1 MSHFKSFAERQAD
14 QARAKKKLAERLK
27 LIAKRHEEKC
37 QSIDER
43 SRLAEQEE
51 VKAQPHVPWKQV
63 RFQGSSFRYFDGT
76 SNKEVFAQPWTREL
90 VDAVLDAAES
100 GGNHLFLV
108 WPLELGRLTLLHGI
122 SSLQRNFATDLRGL
136 RTLLY
141 PGSHATRLALQS
153 LRVGRDGLTTL
164 YRNGWSTTSRGTE
177 FSACTRSASYE
188 ALLAALNEIEIWNNP
203 TSNPPLGALI
213 PCFIYEDGSSGWKSS
228 SRNQLELAVGKVQR
242 LGNRRD
248 LLEQVA
254 PGWTDVGDAPGALF
268 VMHNETTKRTWKSA
282 FAVEEFMGEG
292 RPECLLLDATM
303 AAARSNFS
311 AVHRIPEFIRLSRES
326 ALAECGTVVVT
337 DDPRTFLILRSKLA
351 DMHIDCRHHV
361 RAAEG
366 ADTLFSPDPRSDD
379 WQPALRS
386 NANCKIGIVD
396 RDAAGVAVKFQRLA
410 KQIGKEEHPGHQLL
424 MEASFFVMRLSSM
437 PAGLRDLDDELS
449 EQPQDGGHADRYSW
463 ANLVV
468 RLRAAAESGI
478 LTGRRM
484 QVEKA
489 IECAQRLVSDW
500 VESTPMAEKVL
511 AHVQTHVADKAQL
524 AIVLPNQSNIA
535 LARRFLGRRL
545 AEDWEQIEARLEW
558 HTLSSFSFRLS
569 EDQRKRHYLVV
580 GFNQSV
586 MRLLLTHP
594 DLPHGT
600 GILLPYKQAEGA
612 LITLQGMKRIDAL
625 TPYRGRI
632 GLLLQE
638 LERRLNEL
646 PPPPELTRAGE
657 FVMAFDLSHGADTG
671 ATEQAHYRFELD
683 GGGRLYASGLVYRYD
698 IGEDGPAFRRIHA
711 KDIVEGD
718 LVFDMSEDLR
728 SRLEEALHLT
738 GNWTGGANY
747 PERQLLKLYHDEVQA
762 RCAHLFPDAN
772 NRASLAKQILERM
785 ISENADASECRPERV
800 QYWLDLDNGSDQRP
814 HAPKEVKLF
823 RMFCQAIGIDEGMAE
838 HHWSYV
844 RGARRLNQDLGRELS
859 ARYAEILF
867 HPESAIAYRKV
878 PPGFISR
885 LQEEAVRNV
894 YRVDR
899 VVSPDEVGKEG
910 ESADVRQK

>member
-14 QARAKKKLAERLK
+14 QARAKEKLAERLK
-27 LIAKRHEEKC
+27 LIAKKQEDQR
-37 QSIDER
+37 QSIEEQP
-43 SRLAEQEE
+43 RLVEHEGVE
-51 VKAQPHVPWKQV
+51 AQPSMPWKRT
-63 RFQGSSFRYFDGT
+63 RFNGSSFRYFEST
-76 SNKEVFAQPWTREL
+76 SKEEVFAQPWTKEL
-90 VDAVLDAAES
+90 VDAVLDAAEN
-100 GGNHLFLV
+100 GGKHLFLA
-108 WPLELGRLTLLHGI
+108 WPLELGRLPLLHGMA
-122 SSLQRNFATDLRGL
+122 SLQRNFATDFRGL

-164 YRNGWSTTSRGTE
+164 YRAGWSTSSRGAE
-177 FSACTRSASYE
+177 FNACTRSVSYE

-213 PCFIYEDGSSGWKSS
+213 PCFIYEDVSSGWKSS
-228 SRNQLELAVGKVQR
+228 SRNQLEFAVSKVQR
-242 LGNRRD
+242 LVNRRD
-248 LLEQVA
+248 LMEQVA
-254 PGWTDVGDAPGALF
+254 PGWTNTAEAPGALF
-268 VMHNETTKRTWKSA
+268 VMHNETTKNAWKSA
-282 FAVEEFMGEG
+282 FAAEEFVGDG

-311 AVHRIPEFIRLSRES
+311 AVHRIPEFLRLSRES
-326 ALAECGTVVVT
+326 NLKDCGAVVIT

-351 DMHIDCRHHV
+351 DMHINCQNHV
-361 RAAEG
+361 RAAESND
-366 ADTLFSPDPRSDD
+366 ALLSPNPFSDD
-379 WQPALRS
+379 WQPDLRS

-396 RDAAGVAVKFQRLA
+396 RDAADIAAKFQRLA
-410 KQIGKEEHPGHQLL
+410 KQVGKEEHPGHQLL

-437 PAGLRDLDDELS
+437 PAGLRDLIEES
-449 EQPQDGGHADRYSW
+449 GVQPEAGGHADRYSW

-468 RLRAAAESGI
+468 RLRTAAESGV
-478 LTGRRM
+478 LASRRL
-484 QVEKA
+484 QVERA

-511 AHVQTHVADKAQL
+511 AHLQAHSSGKAPL

-535 LARRFLGRRL
+535 LARRFLERRL
-545 AEDWEQIEARLEW
+545 AEGWGQIEERLEW

-594 DLPHGT
+594 NLPHGT

-612 LITLQGMKRIDAL
+612 LKTLKGMKRIDAL

-632 GLLLQE
+632 GLLVQE

-657 FVMAFDLSHGADTG
+657 FVMAFDVGHGANAG
-671 ATEQAHYRFELD
+671 APEQAHYRFELD
-683 GGGRLYASGLVYRYD
+683 GGGHLCASGWVYRYD

-762 RCAHLFPDAN
+762 RCAQLFPDAN
-772 NRASLAKQILERM
+772 SRASLAKQVLERM
-785 ISENADASECRPERV
+785 ISENDSASECKPERV

-814 HAPKEVKLF
+814 HAPKEIKLF
-823 RMFCQAIGIDEGMAE
+823 RMFCRAIGIEDEKAE
-838 HHWSYV
+838 HNWNYV

-878 PPGFISR
+878 PPGVIPR

-899 VVSPDEVGKEG
+899 IVPPDEVGG
-910 ESADVRQK
+910 GAANGHQK